1 MPIDNISRIYQKGN
15 VQTYVFDVPSID
27 DDEALQS
34 YILVNT
40 NRTIDIVKITNFDDF
55 FKEIKKRKV
64 VEIIPGSKNYI
75 KFLSS
80 LKNYIQIYSY
90 KMCIGEDLSDK
101 VGLEDFNAITEHY
114 KKELILNEKKV
125 K

>member
-114 KKELILNEKKV
+114 KKELISNEKKV